1 LRPPPTP
8 PINNKIRS
16 KAGWSDETAKYLK
29 SLQHT
34 EFGEVSLLNLGTH
47 TAGGFPLQVPEN
59 IRNGERPDGV
69 SN

>member
-1 LRPPPTP
+1 
-8 PINNKIRS
+8 
-16 KAGWSDETAKYLK
+16 LK

-34 EFGEVSLLNLGTH
+34 KFGEASQLNLGTH

-59 IRNGERPDGV
+59 IRNGERPDGL